1 MPRALRSTTHRAV
14 KDGLYLQFARI
25 GKACASPH
33 RLELLDLLA
42 QAERPVEALA
52 RETGLGVANTSAHL
66 KLLYQARLVDRRRKG
81 QQVWY
86 RLADLAVRRLL
97 QDLMAL
103 GRKQLAEVEQVVH
116 RYYESPGE
124 LEPITPRELRRR
136 LRDGD
141 VLVLDVRP
149 PEEFAAGHIP
159 GAVNIPPDQLRR
171 RLASLPRD
179 RDIVAYCRGPFCL

>member
-1 MPRALRSTTHRAV
+1 
-14 KDGLYLQFARI
+14 
-25 GKACASPH
+25 
-33 RLELLDLLA
+33 
-42 QAERPVEALA
+42 
-52 RETGLGVANTSAHL
+52 
-66 KLLYQARLVDRRRKG
+66 
-81 QQVWY
+81 VWY

-179 RDIVAYCRGPFCL
+179 RDIVAYCRGPFCLFSVEAATRLRARGFRVRRLAGGLNDWLAGRHSVVTTA